1 MKTAHKKTPP
11 RTKVPVAVPSWSDAN
26 QRHLLAALAPI
37 RAALLKNSGAPTEES
52 RSTEELNRELNAAEI
67 NLPAPSALQRLCAGF
82 KLSPFERDVV
92 LLCAGCELDGT
103 FSKLCAFAHGDD
115 RRAFPSFGL
124 ALAALP
130 DAHWSAL
137 NPGAPLRNW
146 RLIDIAPGDTLT
158 SSALRLDERVL
169 HFLAG
174 VVAPD
179 ARLRGLLE
187 LVPIPD
193 ALPPSHRELARQL
206 ATLWRNAQNSG
217 PFPAVQLT
225 GRDVPSAAALAAA
238 GVSALDLRLHLL
250 RAADLPTAAPEREV
264 FARLLERESVLGRF
278 ALLVEL
284 DPGASPE
291 TIHAAASL
299 LDLTQS
305 PVLLCG
311 AEPLRLR
318 TRLLARIDVPVPV
331 PVEQRQLWRDAL
343 GTSAA
348 TALNGQVDLVSTQF
362 QLSPA
367 AIRIAGTDVA
377 RRHREN
383 SFTALDTTLWDACR
397 SQTRP
402 KLDGLARRI
411 ETLATWDD
419 LVLPAAP
426 RQTLRTIAAHVRQR
440 ALVYEQWG
448 FAARSDRGLGIGAL
462 FAGGSGTGKTMAA
475 EVLAN
480 ELRLDLYRI
489 DLSALVSKY
498 IGETEKNLRLVFDAA
513 EAGGAILLFDE
524 ADAIFGRRSEVH
536 DSHDRYANIEVGYL
550 LQRVETYRGL
560 VILTTNQPQSLD
572 AAFSRRIRFTIQ
584 FPFPDATQR
593 AEIWRRVFPAATP
606 TEGLQVEKLAR
617 LNLAGGHIRNL
628 ALNAAFLAADAHEP
642 VRMKHL
648 LAATQSEFAKLE
660 KTLSTAET
668 AGWI

>member
-1 MKTAHKKTPP
+1 MKTARKKTTPTP
-11 RTKVPVAVPSWSDAN
+11 EVTTAVPSWSDAN
-26 QRHLLAALAPI
+26 QRHLLATLAPI
-37 RAALLKNSGAPTEES
+37 RAALIKHSGAPAEKDFS
-52 RSTEELNRELNAAEI
+52 AEELTHELTAAEK
-67 NLPAPSALQRLCAGF
+67 NLPAPSALQHLCAGF
-82 KLSPFERDVV
+82 KLSPFERDVL
-92 LLCAGCELDGT
+92 LLCAGCELDAT

-124 ALAALP
+124 TLAALP
-130 DAHWSAL
+130 GAHWSAL
-137 NPGAPLRNW
+137 SPGAPLRNW
-146 RLIDIAPGDTLT
+146 RLIDVAPGENLT

-187 LVPIPD
+187 SIPIPD
-193 ALPPSHRELARQL
+193 ELPPSHRELARQL
-206 ATLWRNAQNSG
+206 ATLWRNALNSG

-238 GVSALDLRLHLL
+238 AASALDLRLHLL
-250 RAADLPTAAPEREV
+250 RAADLPTAATEREI
-264 FARLLERESVLGRF
+264 FARLLEREAVLGRF
-278 ALLVEL
+278 ALLIEL
-284 DPGASPE
+284 DQGASPE

-318 TRLLARIDVPVPV
+318 TRLLARIDVPVPA
-331 PVEQRQLWRDAL
+331 PLEPRQLWREAL

-367 AIRIAGTDVA
+367 AIRTAGTDVA

-383 SFTALDTTLWDACR
+383 NFTAHDTTLWDACR

-419 LVLPAAP
+419 LVLPTAP

-524 ADAIFGRRSEVH
+524 ADAIFGRRSEVR

-648 LAATQSEFAKLE
+648 LAAAQTEFAKLE